1 MAMHFGSP
9 EQQKYYYGKDGE
21 SAVNQ
26 ENFWKRAT
34 KREWKINGAKEQGY
48 ADVIDQKKIDQMR
61 SFLHHRGASRGS
73 SRVHAFGEQGSQPAR
88 PSSRES
94 RVSRQTGLT
103 NVTRG
108 TGWDSRASLGTEGS
122 QLLKELLAS
131 NLALKQE
138 FGSLKN
144 EMMRTTN
151 RLAQMEPGDK
161 TKRLGTGRTKT
172 PMLPL

>member
-1 MAMHFGSP
+1 MHFGTP
-9 EQQKYYYGKDGE
+9 EQQKFYFGKVGE
-21 SAVNQ
+21 NPVNQ

-34 KREWKINGAKEQGY
+34 KREWKITGAKEQGY
-48 ADVIDQKKIDQMR
+48 ADSIDQKKIDQMR

-73 SRVHAFGEQGSQPAR
+73 SHVGKGERPA
-88 PSSRES
+88 SRES
-94 RVSRQTGLT
+94 RVSRVTGLS

-144 EMMRTTN
+144 EMMKTTN
-151 RLAQMEPGDK
+151 RLAQIDEKSERGS
-161 TKRLGTGRTKT
+161 RLGTGRTRT
-172 PMLPL
+172 PMLPQ